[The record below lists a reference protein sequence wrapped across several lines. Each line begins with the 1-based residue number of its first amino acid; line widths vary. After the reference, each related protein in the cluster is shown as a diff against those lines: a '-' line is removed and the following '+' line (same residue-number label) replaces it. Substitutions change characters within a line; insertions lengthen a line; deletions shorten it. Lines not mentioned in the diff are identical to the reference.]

1 MVSILKLK
9 GVFLILFV
17 LLNSNSSFAKSAK
30 SKLEVII
37 IQDHSIDRSQKE
49 AIIVLPGLGDGK
61 KQRKAQKET
70 FNVPGYDLFIP
81 DYIDKASFDATY
93 SKFIDFHKDQKLGEY
108 KKLHVFSYILGSW
121 TINTF
126 INKNGIQNIR
136 SIVYDRSPMQER
148 APIIIVENIPRI
160 AKMMFGAL
168 PKDLSLMPY
177 PTIDTQNVNIGII
190 VEGKAT
196 GIMRHFKE
204 ETIAKG
210 AYDWGNIDYKQDHD
224 DLMYTHLDHGQMYLQ
239 LDYFVSHMTNFF
251 ETGAFLI
258 HAQRNWYGWESFE
271 KLPKIKKSLVKCNTN
286 FIGKWESETFY
297 NAQLEDSAVHKID
310 IQLETSKIEYNVLDL
325 KKAYQPY
332 SMESG
337 SVRVDKDATVVQ
349 FSQFGN
355 ILPLNQEP
363 KEESDGR
370 TSMIVN
376 NIRYFKKN

>member
-9 GVFLILFV
+9 GAFLILFV
-17 LLNSNSSFAKSAK
+17 LLNSNSSFAKGAK

-37 IQDHSIDRSQKE
+37 IQDPSIDRSKKE

-81 DYIDKASFDATY
+81 DYIDKESFDATY

-126 INKNGIQNIR
+126 VNKNGIQNIR

-210 AYDWGNIDYKQDHD
+210 AYDWGNIDYNQNYD
-224 DLMYTHLDHGQMYLQ
+224 DLMYTHLNHNEMYLQ
-239 LDYFVSHMTNFF
+239 LDYFASHMTNFF
-251 ETGAFLI
+251 ETGSFLM
-258 HAQRNWYGWESFE
+258 HAQRKWYGWESFE
-271 KLPKIKKSLVKCNTN
+271 KLPKIKKSLVKYNPE

-297 NAQLEDSAVHKID
+297 NTQLEDSAVHKIS
-310 IQLETSKIEYNVLDL
+310 IQLETSKIEYNKTELNR
-325 KKAYQPY
+325 AYQ
-332 SMESG
+332 SNIVESG
-337 SVRVDKDATVVQ
+337 SVKVDKNGTVIQ
-349 FSQFGN
+349 FSRVGN

-363 KEESDGR
+363 KEEANGKI
-370 TSMIVN
+370 SMIVN
-376 NIRYFKKN
+376 NIKYFKKN